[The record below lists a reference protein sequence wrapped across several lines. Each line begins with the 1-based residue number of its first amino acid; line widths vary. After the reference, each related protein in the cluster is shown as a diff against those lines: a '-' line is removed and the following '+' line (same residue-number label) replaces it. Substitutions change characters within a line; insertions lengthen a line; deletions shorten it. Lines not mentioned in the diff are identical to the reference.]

1 MDAITN
7 YLNSL
12 GLDFWSL
19 AKGAAVLL
27 IGTLVFGLIA
37 RFIFGK
43 KSNLNHAVSSAIGII
58 FVYGAIV
65 GLKYAGPDFEAFLAP
80 MPFVSFAG
88 DQLVL
93 FPFGAVEFEILC
105 SEILSMVI
113 LAFLANLA
121 ERWLPTG
128 KKFFSWLFYR
138 FLTIEKE
145 VETDPTELLE
155 SPKLGK
161 HLPEVLSLPE
171 IDAIEAAID
180 LSKPEGVRDLAI
192 VEVLFSCGLRIS
204 ELCSLKLSELYLE
217 EGYIRVHGKG
227 RKERLVPI
235 GDSAIDRLRQWFVVR
250 QGCKVKPGEED
261 FVFVSLRR
269 GKRLSRISLFVYIKE
284 YAAKAGIRKNIS
296 PHTFRHSFATQ
307 LLEGGANLRAIQAM
321 LGHEDIGTTE
331 IYMHVDKTHLRREIL
346 EHHPRNIKD

>member
-1 MDAITN
+1 MR
-7 YLNSL
+7 YEL
-12 GLDFWSL
+12 
-19 AKGAAVLL
+19 
-27 IGTLVFGLIA
+27 
-37 RFIFGK
+37 
-43 KSNLNHAVSSAIGII
+43 SNTQ
-58 FVYGAIV
+58 IV
-65 GLKYAGPDFEAFLAP
+65 GNAILRRYVQYLRLERSYTPNTLDAYLKDLQKLLNYYSDEGIDFRQVTLKQLDGFAKALQELGVGPRSVAR
-80 MPFVSFAG
+80 
-88 DQLVL
+88 
-93 FPFGAVEFEILC
+93 
-105 SEILSMVI
+105 ILSGV
-113 LAFLANLA
+113 
-121 ERWLPTG
+121 R
-128 KKFFSWLFYR
+128 SFYR

-269 GKRLSRISLFVYIKE
+269 GKRLRRISLFVYIKE

-346 EHHPRNIKD
+346 EHHPRNIRD

>member
-1 MDAITN
+1 MR
-7 YLNSL
+7 YEL
-12 GLDFWSL
+12 
-19 AKGAAVLL
+19 
-27 IGTLVFGLIA
+27 
-37 RFIFGK
+37 
-43 KSNLNHAVSSAIGII
+43 SNTQ
-58 FVYGAIV
+58 IV
-65 GLKYAGPDFEAFLAP
+65 GNAILRRYVQYLRLERSYTPNTLDAYLKDLQKLLNYYSDEGIDFRQVTLKQLDGFAKALQELGVGPRSVAR
-80 MPFVSFAG
+80 
-88 DQLVL
+88 
-93 FPFGAVEFEILC
+93 
-105 SEILSMVI
+105 ILSGV
-113 LAFLANLA
+113 
-121 ERWLPTG
+121 R
-128 KKFFSWLFYR
+128 SFYR

-346 EHHPRNIKD
+346 EHHPRNIRG